1 MRDVVSVRS
10 TWRAEQLQN
19 KSTCYAFQDH
29 SGTVA
34 LRQQTTLTEFSGMAQ
49 LHRSLIA
56 ALPVF
61 SGLGSVALDDILTDA
76 RPMRAK
82 KGVNLFD

>member
-1 MRDVVSVRS
+1 
-10 TWRAEQLQN
+10 
-19 KSTCYAFQDH
+19 
-29 SGTVA
+29 
-34 LRQQTTLTEFSGMAQ
+34 MAQ